1 MQSLASISMS
11 VFSKPVASVAA
22 ASKVEA
28 SAAAVFGA
36 EADDG
41 VSSIAS
47 MTVIILRFLVQQAS
61 RQPKAPSSS
70 VKASSVPV
78 PADLA
83 Y

>member
-1 MQSLASISMS
+1 MS
-11 VFSKPVASVAA
+11 VFSKSVASAAA
-22 ASKVEA
+22 ASEVEA
-28 SAAAVFGA
+28 SAGASSAAADFGA
-36 EADDG
+36 EADGG

-47 MTVIILRFLVQQAS
+47 MTVMILPFLVQQAS

-70 VKASSVPV
+70 VKASSDLI